1 MVQPEKGCVHG
12 RTSPLDLVALGS
24 YNEEANIEGKFE
36 PESMQSARFELLPGL
51 DNSPM

>member
-1 MVQPEKGCVHG
+1 MVSSEKGCVHD
-12 RTSPLDLVALGS
+12 RTSPLDLVALLGS

-36 PESMQSARFELLPGL
+36 TESMQSARFESGL